1 MNYEFE
7 LTEENLKKS
16 LVNDTLSRNSRINVL
31 LKLINSLR
39 KNTIISID
47 GAWGTGKSVF
57 VKQIETINR
66 CVFLDDEGNNLNIRN
81 IDNSVKNTFN
91 DNYMV
96 YYYNAWENDLH
107 SDPLQ
112 SLLLFLLN
120 ELPRNE
126 DVIVN
131 FDEFKKNLPSHIL
144 KIFGGVGSTL
154 LNGINNKTKDITG
167 IDLKETI
174 DATVDLAKDISKLPD
189 YKSLADKI
197 TTTNEIKEAIDNL
210 INDLLKENKK
220 IVFII
225 DELDRC
231 RPDYAV
237 RLLETITH
245 FYNNDKIV
253 FLVSSN
259 SSQLSH
265 TISRFYGDNFDGY
278 GYLNKIFNFMVSL
291 ENVNPADYVSLVY
304 HKSLSTD
311 YFDLMALSIFEYYN
325 FSMREI
331 GRYMYYMEI
340 LSDYYYE
347 DQNSNDNQIVKL
359 VFMPYCLGMKLKD
372 IKQYNEFISGEGLD
386 SLFLFLS
393 KTNNCKKVVDKIY
406 DFSLNAEEKEKLTVE
421 QYVKNIYNK
430 YFQKMDNDDR
440 YKKITKKRFFEVLS
454 LISNFSSIS

>member
-16 LVNDTLSRNSRINVL
+16 LVNDTLSRNSRINML
-31 LKLINSLR
+31 LKLINNLQ

-66 CVFLDDEGNNLNIRN
+66 CTFLDGSGNNLDIKN
-81 IDNSVKNTFN
+81 IDNSIKDNFN
-91 DNYMV
+91 DNHMV

-120 ELPRNE
+120 ELPKNE

-131 FDEFKKNLPSHIL
+131 FDEFKKNLPSHIF

-154 LNGINNKTKDITG
+154 LNGINNKAKDMTG

-174 DATVDLAKDISKLPD
+174 NATADLIKDISDLKD
-189 YKSLADKI
+189 YKGLADSI

-245 FYNNDKIV
+245 FYNNDRII

-278 GYLNKIFNFMVSL
+278 GYLNKIFNFMISL
-291 ENVNPADYVSLVY
+291 ENVNPSDYVNLVY
-304 HKSLSTD
+304 HKLLSVD

-340 LSDYYYE
+340 LSGYYYD
-347 DQNSNDNQIVKL
+347 DQNRHDNQIVKL
-359 VFMPYCLGMKLKD
+359 AFMPYCLGLKLKD
-372 IKQYNEFISGEGLD
+372 IKKYNEFISGNGLD
-386 SLFLFLS
+386 DFLLFFS
-393 KTNNCKKVVDKIY
+393 KNNNCKTVVEGIY
-406 DFSLNAEEKEKLTVE
+406 NFSLKEEEKGKLSVE
-421 QYVKNIYNK
+421 EYIKDIYNK
-430 YFQKMDNDDR
+430 YFEKADNSD
-440 YKKITKKRFFEVLS
+440 YYSKIVKKRFLEVLS
-454 LISNFSSIS
+454 LISNFSSFS